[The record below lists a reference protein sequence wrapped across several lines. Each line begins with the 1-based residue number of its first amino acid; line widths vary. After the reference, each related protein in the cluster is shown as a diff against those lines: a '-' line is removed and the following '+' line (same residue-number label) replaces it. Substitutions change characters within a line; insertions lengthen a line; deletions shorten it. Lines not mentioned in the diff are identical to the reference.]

1 MSVASTIATR
11 VETRQPDAAS
21 GYKVTFP
28 RVVRSEWIKLRSVRS
43 TVVTLALT
51 GAAVA
56 ALGVLIT
63 LFSNDGVGPGEAA
76 PANPVSTSLFGVMLA
91 QLVMGVLGA
100 VLMTGEF
107 STGQIRATFTAVPER
122 RPVLW
127 AKSLVGAGAVFVAMA
142 VAVPVAFLGG
152 QAVYGGVGGGASL
165 FDPGVPRALLG
176 AALLPAAIA
185 VMGIVLGALTRHTAT
200 TVGILF
206 ATLFI
211 GPLLLQSLGG
221 TWVDIASFLP
231 SEAGQAMMAVGESS
245 DQLSPLAAFGVMAGW
260 VAALVAAAGVSLAR
274 RDP

>member
-1 MSVASTIATR
+1 MS
-11 VETRQPDAAS
+11 AAS
-21 GYKVTFP
+21 MIDARAGRRQSDAGSGYEVTLP

-63 LFSNDGVGPGEAA
+63 LLSNDGGGPDDGGPG
-76 PANPVSTSLFGVMLA
+76 NPVSTSLFGVMLA

-100 VLMTGEF
+100 VLMTSEL
-107 STGQIRATFTAVPER
+107 STGEIRATFTAVPKR

-127 AKSLVGAGAVFVAMA
+127 AKSLVGAVAVFVAMA

-152 QAVYGGVGGGASL
+152 QAVYGGDGGGASL

-185 VMGIVLGALTRHTAT
+185 VMGIALGALTRHTAS

-211 GPLLLQSLGG
+211 GPVLLQSLGG
-221 TWVDIASFLP
+221 VWADIASFLP
-231 SEAGQAMMAVGESS
+231 SEAGQAMMTVGESS
-245 DQLSPLAAFGVMAGW
+245 DQLSPLAAFAVAAGW
-260 VAALVAAAGVSLAR
+260 TAALLAAAGVSLAR

>member
-1 MSVASTIATR
+1 MSAASTIDAR
-11 VETRQPDAAS
+11 VATRQPDAAS
-21 GYKVTFP
+21 GDRVTFP

-43 TVVTLALT
+43 TVGTLVLT

-63 LFSNDGVGPGEAA
+63 LLSNDGGGPDDGGPG
-76 PANPVSTSLFGVMLA
+76 NPVSTSLFGVMLA

-100 VLMTGEF
+100 VLMTGEL
-107 STGQIRATFTAVPER
+107 STGEIRATFAAVPR
-122 RPVLW
+122 RRRVLGG
-127 AKSLVGAGAVFVAMA
+127 KSLVGAGAVFVAMA
-142 VAVPVAFLGG
+142 VAVPLAFLGG
-152 QAVYGGVGGGASL
+152 QAVYDGAGGGASL

-176 AALLPAAIA
+176 AAVVPAAIA
-185 VMGIVLGALTRHTAT
+185 VMGIGLGALTRHTAT

-221 TWVDIASFLP
+221 IWVDIASFLP
-231 SEAGQAMMAVGESS
+231 SEAGRAMMAVGESS
-245 DQLSPLAAFGVMAGW
+245 DQLSPLAGFGAMAGW
-260 VAALVAAAGVSLAR
+260 VAALLAAAAVSLAR

>member
-1 MSVASTIATR
+1 MSAASHVHTR
-11 VETRQPDAAS
+11 VDTRRPDVAS
-21 GYKVTFP
+21 GYRVTFP

-56 ALGVLIT
+56 ALGVLIM
-63 LFSNDGVGPGEAA
+63 LLSNDGGGPDDGG

-100 VLMTGEF
+100 VLMTGEL
-107 STGQIRATFTAVPER
+107 STGEIRATFTAVPER

-127 AKSLVGAGAVFVAMA
+127 AKSLVGGGAVFATMA

-152 QAVYGGVGGGASL
+152 QAVYGGAGGGASL
-165 FDPGVPRALLG
+165 SDPGVPRALLG
-176 AALLPAAIA
+176 AVLLPAAIA
-185 VMGIVLGALTRHTAT
+185 VMGIGLGALTRHTAT
-200 TVGILF
+200 TVGVLF
-206 ATLFI
+206 AALFL

-221 TWVDIASFLP
+221 IWVDIASFLP
-231 SEAGQAMMAVGESS
+231 SEAGQAMTTVSESS
-245 DQLSPLAAFGVMAGW
+245 DQLSPPAGFAVMAGW
-260 VAALVAAAGVSLAR
+260 VAALLAAAAVSLAR

>member
-1 MSVASTIATR
+1 MSAASTIDTRVATR
-11 VETRQPDAAS
+11 PSDAAP
-21 GYKVTFP
+21 GDEVTLP

-43 TVVTLALT
+43 TVATLALT

-56 ALGVLIT
+56 VLGVLIT
-63 LFSNDGVGPGEAA
+63 LFSNGGVGPDDAA

-91 QLVMGVLGA
+91 QLVTGVLGA
-100 VLMTGEF
+100 VLMTGEL
-107 STGQIRATFTAVPER
+107 STGQIRATFTAVAGR

-127 AKSLVGAGAVFVAMA
+127 AKSLVGAGAVSVAMA

-152 QAVYGGVGGGASL
+152 QAVYGGVGDGASL

-185 VMGIVLGALTRHTAT
+185 VLGIALGALTRHTAT

-211 GPLLLQSLGG
+211 GPLLLRSLGG
-221 TWVDIASFLP
+221 IWVDIASFLP
-231 SEAGQAMMAVGESS
+231 SEAGQAMMTVGESA
-245 DQLSPLAAFGVMAGW
+245 DQLSPLAGFAVMAGW
-260 VAALVAAAGVSLAR
+260 VAALLAAAAVSLAR